1 VNLAILVTGIE
12 KPSARHRI
20 LQFIPFLH
28 QNNFQAEVFV
38 IPGNHLDRIRF
49 FRKLRAYDIVF
60 LQRKLFTAIELNIL
74 RRNAQKLVYDFD
86 DAVMFR
92 DSVKRTQYSSLRT
105 RKFIRTIKN
114 ADIVIAGNEYL
125 RDQAISYNSQTF
137 IIPTTVDTDVYK
149 DNPASPSSDAVI
161 LGWLGSKATL
171 FYLENIK
178 NVFETIFER
187 FPNVSLKIV
196 ADRFFDCNKMP
207 VIKKRWEYEDETDDL
222 HTFDIGLMPLTD
234 DPWSRG
240 KCGFKLLQYM
250 AAGIP
255 PVCSPVGV
263 NKEIVQDGINGFYA
277 RDEHEWVEKLS
288 NLILDRQLRYR
299 IGRNARLSV
308 LDNYSKAIHEKRL
321 LTLLSSLRT

>member
-1 VNLAILVTGIE
+1 MNIAVLVKRLE
-12 KPSARHRI
+12 KPSARYRI
-20 LQFIPFLH
+20 LQFIPFLQ
-28 QNNFQAEVFV
+28 QNNFQTEVLV

-49 FRKLRAYDIVF
+49 FRKLRTYDIVF
-60 LQRKLFTAIELNIL
+60 LQRKLFTTIELNIL
-74 RRNAQKLVYDFD
+74 RRNTQRLMYDFD

-92 DSVKRTQYSSLRT
+92 DSTKKNQYSSART
-105 RKFIRTIKN
+105 KKFIRTIKN
-114 ADIVIAGNEYL
+114 ADMVIAGNKYL
-125 RDQAISYNSQTF
+125 KDLAIRHNPQTF
-137 IIPTTVDTDVYK
+137 VIPTTVDMELYREK
-149 DNPASPSSDAVI
+149 PATTSSDSVI
-161 LGWLGSKATL
+161 LGWIGSKATL

-196 ADRFFDCNKMP
+196 ADRFFDCNKRP
-207 VIKKRWEYEDETDDL
+207 VIKKRWKYEDETDDL

-234 DPWSRG
+234 DLWSRG

-263 NKEIVQDGINGFYA
+263 NKEIVKDGINGFYA
-277 RDEHEWVEKLS
+277 LDEQEWVEKLS

-299 IGRNARLSV
+299 IGKNARLTV
-308 LDNYSKAIHEKRL
+308 LDNYSKAIYEKKL
-321 LTLLSSLRT
+321 LILLNSLKT

>member
-114 ADIVIAGNEYL
+114 ADIGNEYL
-125 RDQAISYNSQTF
+125 RDQAISYNAQTV
-137 IIPTTVDTDVYK
+137 IIPTTVDTDVYREK
-149 DNPASPSSDAVI
+149 PASPSSDAVI

-171 FYLENIK
+171 FYLDNIK

-207 VIKKRWEYEDETDDL
+207 VIKKRW
-222 HTFDIGLMPLTD
+222 PLTD